1 MTKQEKLILLEK
13 IYGSESAKMFKEN
26 MALSFKSIVPSSMV
40 GSMALQKMTED
51 ATGRKRIQPQIIAKN
66 TVNEKV
72 DPHVT
77 PFLQYKEIDIQEK
90 FDLPDI
96 DPQFEIEEEKAED

>member
-1 MTKQEKLILLEK
+1 MVSFTHFANGVFGVRMTKQEKLILLEK

-51 ATGRKRIQPQIIAKN
+51 ATGRKRIQP
-66 TVNEKV
+66 
-72 DPHVT
+72 
-77 PFLQYKEIDIQEK
+77 
-90 FDLPDI
+90 
-96 DPQFEIEEEKAED
+96 